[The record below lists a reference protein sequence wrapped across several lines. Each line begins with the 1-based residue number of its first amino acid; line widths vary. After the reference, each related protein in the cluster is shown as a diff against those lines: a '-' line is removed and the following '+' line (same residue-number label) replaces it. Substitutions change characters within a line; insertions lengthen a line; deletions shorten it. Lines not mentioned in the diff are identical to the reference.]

1 MRQELSDTV
10 PDRYVKRY
18 SSNNEIRQSS
28 KSQQLMKIK
37 ATPAIENDV
46 QQQTNR
52 PVQTQNRP
60 NRTPTRRIR
69 PSGGGY

>member
-1 MRQELSDTV
+1 MHFPNSHHVYTSD
-10 PDRYVKRY
+10 KFGFL
-18 SSNNEIRQSS
+18 Q
-28 KSQQLMKIK
+28 KSQQLMRIK
-37 ATPAIENDV
+37 ATPAIESDV